1 MDPMSHP
8 AIMIGTG
15 AVLGLAHAFD
25 PDHIAAMTAF
35 VGSAPSVRNAIGYAG
50 RWAAGHGLMVLAVG
64 VIAMNLK
71 IGEGFMGPWGER
83 IVGATLILIAL
94 WSFRRAFRLHMHVHE
109 HADGTM
115 HAHAHSHAGGPAH
128 VHRHAP
134 TFMGLLHGLAGS
146 GAVVVAIPTAFAG
159 SEAMAFLFL
168 AAFGVGVTVSMLC
181 YAISVAAMVRRRS
194 APSLGFQKTISIVAG
209 SFNLVVGILWIA
221 GVTG

>member
-1 MDPMSHP
+1 MSHP

-15 AVLGLAHAFD
+15 AVLGLSHALD

-35 VGSAPSVRNAIGYAG
+35 VGGAPSVKNAVGYAA
-50 RWAAGHGLMVLAVG
+50 RWAAGHGLMVLGVG
-64 VIAMNLK
+64 VAAMHLK
-71 IGEGFMGPWGER
+71 IGHEFMGAWGER

-94 WSFRRAFRLHMHVHE
+94 WSFRRAFKLHQHVHE
-109 HADGTM
+109 HGDGIV
-115 HAHAHSHAGGPAH
+115 HAHAHSHAAGPGH

-146 GAVVVAIPTAFAG
+146 GAVVVAIPAAFAG

-168 AAFGVGVTVSMLC
+168 AAFGIGVTVSMIA
-181 YAISVAAMVRRRS
+181 YAIGVAAMIRRRTT
-194 APSLGFQKTISIVAG
+194 PTLQFQKTISIVAG

-221 GVTG
+221 GLNG